1 MQSRIEIFK
10 QMLETEPDNTVVMF
24 GLAKE
29 YEKIGETKEVIA
41 LLENYLAKADDEGNA
56 YGMLAK
62 AYEQAGQRDKA
73 KETYERGITA
83 ATKNGHPSMAQDYKI
98 TLELDYADE

>member
-10 QMLETEPDNTVVMF
+10 QMLETEPDNTMVMF

-29 YEKIGETKEVIA
+29 YEKTGETKEVVG
-41 LLENYLAKADDEGNA
+41 LLENYLAKTDDEGNA

-62 AYEQAGQRDKA
+62 AYENSGQRDKA
-73 KETYERGITA
+73 KETYERGIEA
-83 ATKNGHPSMAQDYKI
+83 ASRHGHPSMANDYKM
-98 TLELDYADE
+98 TLELDYAE